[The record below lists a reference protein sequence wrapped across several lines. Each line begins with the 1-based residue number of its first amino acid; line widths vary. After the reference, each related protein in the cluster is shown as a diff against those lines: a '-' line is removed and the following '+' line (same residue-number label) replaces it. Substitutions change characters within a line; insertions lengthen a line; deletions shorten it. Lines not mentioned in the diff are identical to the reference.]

1 MENNSYKLIFL
12 TLFLILSINLVY
24 GGEFG
29 YNNKSLPQ
37 LIEDLF
43 DGKPSSFYMPNNK
56 SVFGNF
62 SFNGGFLNGGCTIRD
77 GAILCQEGFFVNI
90 SSLNITQQNLT
101 IINNLTVDGNV
112 SADFFLGDGSQLTG
126 IIGTSPAGSDTQVQF
141 NDGGGFGGNSGFIF
155 NKSTTRVGIGTSTP
169 QNTLNVVGDLNV
181 TDNFII
187 GGNITLPNGGVI
199 FDNSTCTFIT
209 SPNGL
214 SRLEVCDP

>member
-1 MENNSYKLIFL
+1 MMFILTISLSLI
-12 TLFLILSINLVY
+12 Y
-24 GGEFG
+24 AEEFG
-29 YNNKSLPQ
+29 YNNPNLPQ

-43 DGKPSSFYMPNNK
+43 DGKPSSFYMPNNQ

-126 IIGTSPAGSDTQVQF
+126 IPGTSPAGSDTQVQF
-141 NDGGGFGGNSGFIF
+141 NDGGIFGGDADFVF
-155 NKSTTRVGIGTSTP
+155 DKSTTRVGIGTATP
-169 QNTLNVVGDLNV
+169 QNTLNVDGELNV
-181 TDNFII
+181 TGNFTTATGGII
-187 GGNITLPNGGVI
+187 GGNATCVFI
-199 FDNSTCTFIT
+199 F
-209 SPNGL
+209 SPDGS
-214 SRLEVCDP
+214 SRLEVCDN